1 MDKFHEGIYVNKGLS
16 FGLRMYNSVNLIY
29 YVF

>member
-1 MDKFHEGIYVNKGLS
+1 MDKFHEGIYVNKGVN
-16 FGLRMYNSVNLIY
+16 FGLKMYNSVNLID